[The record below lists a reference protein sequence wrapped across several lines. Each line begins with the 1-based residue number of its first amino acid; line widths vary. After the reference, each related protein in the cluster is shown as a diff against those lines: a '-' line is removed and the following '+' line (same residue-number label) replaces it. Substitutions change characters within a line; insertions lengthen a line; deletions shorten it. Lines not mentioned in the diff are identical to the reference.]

1 MIKESN
7 MKYTIIEAVQ
17 EFGPIVHV
25 DEDLGFIFCW
35 NRSHTFHVLT
45 AFNGLYQVADSFQ
58 NYDVERTD
66 SLSKVI
72 SKCECYCANLYDEL
86 NEEYA

>member
-1 MIKESN
+1 MNKESS

-17 EFGPIVHV
+17 ELGPIVHV
-25 DEDLGFIFCW
+25 DEDLSFIFCW

-45 AFNGLYQVADSFQ
+45 AFNGLYQVTDSFQ
-58 NYDVERTD
+58 SYDVERTD

>member
-25 DEDLGFIFCW
+25 DEDLGFIF
-35 NRSHTFHVLT
+35 
-45 AFNGLYQVADSFQ
+45 
-58 NYDVERTD
+58 
-66 SLSKVI
+66 
-72 SKCECYCANLYDEL
+72 
-86 NEEYA
+86 

>member
-1 MIKESN
+1 

-35 NRSHTFHVLT
+35 NLSHTFNILT
-45 AFNGLYQVADSFQ
+45 AFNGLYQVADAFQ
-58 NYDVERTD
+58 NYDIER
-66 SLSKVI
+66 SAKLAEVI
-72 SKCECYCANLYDEL
+72 ECCISYCINLHDEL
-86 NEEYA
+86 NEEHA

>member
-25 DEDLGFIFCW
+25 DDNLGFIFCW
-35 NRSHTFHVLT
+35 NLSHTFSVLT
-45 AFNGLYQVADSFQ
+45 EFNGRYLVVDAFQ
-58 NYDVERTD
+58 NFDIKQTD
-66 SLSKVI
+66 SLPKVI
-72 SKCECYCANLYDEL
+72 SKCKIYCLDRYEDL
-86 NEEYA
+86 NMEYA

>member
-1 MIKESN
+1 

-35 NRSHTFHVLT
+35 NLSHTFNVLT
-45 AFNGLYQVADSFQ
+45 KFNDRYQVTDAFQ
-58 NYDVERTD
+58 NFDIKQTD
-66 SLSKVI
+66 SLPKVI
-72 SKCECYCANLYDEL
+72 SKCKCYCENLYDEL

>member
-1 MIKESN
+1 MQTYS
-7 MKYTIIEAVQ
+7 YTIIEAVQ

-35 NRSHTFHVLT
+35 NLSHTFNVLT
-45 AFNGLYQVADSFQ
+45 AFNGLYQVTDAFQ
-58 NYDVERTD
+58 NYDIKQTD
-66 SLSKVI
+66 SLPKVI
-72 SKCECYCANLYDEL
+72 SKCKYYCDNLYDEL

>member
-35 NRSHTFHVLT
+35 NRSHTFNVLT
-45 AFNGLYQVADSFQ
+45 KFNDRYQVADAFQ

-72 SKCECYCANLYDEL
+72 SKCECYCINLYDEL

>member
-1 MIKESN
+1 

-25 DEDLGFIFCW
+25 YEDLGFIFCW

-45 AFNGLYQVADSFQ
+45 AFNGLYQVTDAFQ
-58 NYDVERTD
+58 NFNVERTD